1 MEVQPVS
8 ELRDDPVTR
17 DPRNLLAIV
26 FVLAG
31 LIPILIWLVGWAQ
44 QNMRAEQ
51 LVQIGLV
58 LACLIIVWRLRV
70 AWEKRNARRSGGS
83 S

>member
-1 MEVQPVS
+1 MK
-8 ELRDDPVTR
+8 R
-17 DPRNLLAIV
+17 DPRNLLAIS

-31 LIPILIWLVGWAQ
+31 LIPIVIWLIAWAQ
-44 QNMRAEQ
+44 RSLRAEQ

-58 LACLIIVWRLRV
+58 LVLLIIVWRVRV
-70 AWEKRNARRSGGS
+70 AWEKRNARRGGGS

>member
-1 MEVQPVS
+1 M
-8 ELRDDPVTR
+8 RR

-44 QNMRAEQ
+44 QNMRADQ

-58 LACLIIVWRLRV
+58 LALLIIVWRVRV
-70 AWEKRNARRSGGS
+70 AWEKRNARRGGGS